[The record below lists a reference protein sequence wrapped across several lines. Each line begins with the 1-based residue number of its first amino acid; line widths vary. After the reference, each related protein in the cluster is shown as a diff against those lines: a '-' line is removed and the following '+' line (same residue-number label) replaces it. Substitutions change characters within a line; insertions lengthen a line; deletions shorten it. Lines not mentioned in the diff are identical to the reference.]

1 MLFSFEFVI
10 LIKLLFGKLLI
21 RLFLFSILLGKIVIS
36 EFTLFWFIVFVPI
49 KLFLKTVEEVLDISD
64 AVDSLL
70 LCPCGSINFLFNNL

>member
-1 MLFSFEFVI
+1 M
-10 LIKLLFGKLLI
+10 
-21 RLFLFSILLGKIVIS
+21 LLGKLIIS